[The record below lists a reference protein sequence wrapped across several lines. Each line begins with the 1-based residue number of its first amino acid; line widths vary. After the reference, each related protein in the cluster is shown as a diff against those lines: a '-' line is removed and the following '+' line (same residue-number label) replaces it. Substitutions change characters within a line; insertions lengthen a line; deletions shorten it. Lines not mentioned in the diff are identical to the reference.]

1 MSRMMTRTQRTA
13 ALALAAASIGVA
25 TLYVRDTRADAQ
37 ALTPRPDELR
47 FEAMLNEPIAA
58 PNGRGVVAG
67 TSALMVRDRTT
78 GQCFLAVTV
87 GNAMGLSPAGC
98 QR

>member
-47 FEAMLNEPIAA
+47 FEAML

-87 GNAMGLSPAGC
+87 GNAMGLSPAAC